1 MGHRL
6 IVPAPLGFNSS
17 PALQATSPNTSEID
31 LTALVGRSDVT
42 AWRFE
47 FALNVNGP
55 WSVLGTQGSPIIAQN
70 GLQPATVYFYRAR
83 ALFATG
89 RWSAYSPTIAQQTGP
104 AVGGTHGTPVKWN
117 PGHYVASFT
126 NVFPGT
132 TFAGELVTEMS
143 PLANPWCMGF
153 RPQFTWAALDAGPV
167 NFTTSVGGAL
177 SGTLTSA
184 VIGSHHPN
192 PGAYWVAF
200 YNGATLITY
209 RQCSLSGVTLTWGPT
224 VAGFGGNLPAG
235 TITSAHLYDT
245 AALDG
250 MIAKAKTGFAFPK
263 QIVFTV
269 ILMSFNGGPLVAND
283 FSIVPTFL
291 RGNKA
296 LYGNSPDPNA
306 SGHWGVALTGP
317 SNGTYAAA
325 VWRTNVA
332 IAYGQLGAALGAKY
346 DSEPCIEGIMD
357 QEDSAVVQCSLPA
370 HRFGAA
376 NPNDPT
382 YPSDDSAYVTAMK
395 LYYGM
400 WRAKFPTTNIIGQNT
415 YLNLVDPTQRF
426 EDWMIRGGLFIAPS
440 AADTIGDSHFAVGDN
455 SPASWGLTAYAG
467 VTLPGSTWTGPDSR
481 IGGFARA
488 MVDVES
494 PDYGYTV
501 PDLLKSLNGR
511 YAATHAFW
519 VYINTATWNSNV
531 APTISANPLINSSYP
546 KNYPQP

>member
-1 MGHRL
+1 MAHRL
-6 IVPAPLGFNSS
+6 LVPAPLGFNSG
-17 PALQATSPNTSEID
+17 PALQATSPSTTEID
-31 LTALVGRSDVT
+31 LTAFVGRTDVT
-42 AWRFE
+42 AWQFE
-47 FALNVNGP
+47 RAPAAAGP
-55 WSVLGTQGSPIIAQN
+55 WTIVIKQTSPIVADN
-70 GLQPATVYFYRAR
+70 GLTPGTNFFYRAR

-89 RWSAYSPTIAQQTGP
+89 RWSNYSAVIVAQTGTP
-104 AVGGTHGTPVKWN
+104 VGPQGTTVKWN

-126 NVFPGT
+126 NIHPDTVYGG
-132 TFAGELVTEMS
+132 ALVSEMS
-143 PLANPWCMGF
+143 LLSNSYLKGY
-153 RPQFTWAALDAGPV
+153 RPQATWAALDAGPV
-167 NFTTSVGGAL
+167 SLTASAGNATAAQ
-177 SGTLTSA
+177 LTSPT
-184 VIGSHHPN
+184 IGSHHPN
-192 PGAYWVAF
+192 PGDYWTAF
-200 YNGATLITY
+200 YSSAGQLVTY
-209 RQCSLSGVTLTWGPT
+209 RQCHLNGTNLSWPTT
-224 VAGFGGNLPAG
+224 VAGFGGPLPAG
-235 TITSAHLYDT
+235 TITSAHLYNTSVTDQIL
-245 AALDG
+245 AH
-250 MIAKAKTGFAFPK
+250 AKTGFAFPK
-263 QIVFTV
+263 QVVLTV
-269 ILMSFNGGPLVAND
+269 ILMSFNGGPLVAGD
-283 FSIVPTFL
+283 FSIVPTYL

-306 SGHWGVALTGP
+306 SGHWGVALNGP

-332 IAYGQLGAALGAKY
+332 IEYGKLGAALGARY
-346 DSEPCIEGIMD
+346 ESEACFEGIMD

-426 EDWMIRGGLFIAPS
+426 EDWMMTGGLYIAPS
-440 AADTIGDSHFAVGDN
+440 AADVIGDTHFAANDP

-467 VTLPGSTWTGPDSR
+467 VTLPGSTWSGPDR
-481 IGGFARA
+481 RTGYACA
-488 MVDVES
+488 MMDVES

-519 VYINTATWNSNV
+519 VDINTATFNSNV
-531 APTISANPLINSSYP
+531 APTISVNPLLRTQYP
-546 KNYPQP
+546 QNYPRS